1 MTIAIKAVIFTES
14 SRNVGGQELQ
24 LMQQMEALQQQG
36 IACTL
41 VCLPGGKVDAQARAR
56 GLTVVNAAFRNS
68 AHLPTI
74 LTMRALLRRTRAQM
88 IICHSGHDANNAALA
103 ARLLRPRPFVLRSRT
118 YLAGRVKP
126 MPYNVLA
133 DATMVPSHY
142 LRNALL
148 ANPAIR
154 PERIHVVYPGIDF
167 AGIDSRSQQ
176 PLPEHVARWLA
187 AGTGPLLLH
196 VAMLRGEK
204 GHLLMLEVL
213 SRLLPR
219 WPQLRYLI
227 AGEGEARAVIEARI
241 AALQLERQVLLAG
254 SVLPASCLY
263 RHADL
268 LVMPSSYEPL
278 GMSQIEALALG
289 VPVVASDT
297 GGIPE
302 TIHHG
307 DTGLLVAPEDVDAWV
322 AAIDQAL
329 SAPER
334 MRAMAA
340 AGARDV
346 RSRFS
351 VAHNLQQILALQHAF
366 ATRQS

>member
-1 MTIAIKAVIFTES
+1 MPINAVVFTES

-24 LMQQMEALQQQG
+24 LMQQMEALQQHG
-36 IACTL
+36 IPCTL

-56 GLTVVNAAFRNS
+56 GMTVVNAAFRNS

-74 LTMRALLRRTRAQM
+74 LTLRALLRRTRAQM
-88 IICHSGHDANNAALA
+88 IVCHSGHDANNAAIA
-103 ARLLRPRPFVLRSRT
+103 ARLLRLRPFVLRSRT

-126 MPYNVLA
+126 LPYNVLA

-148 ANPAIR
+148 ENPAIR

-167 AGIDSRSQQ
+167 VGIDSRSQQ

-187 AGTGPLLLH
+187 AGSGPLLLH

-227 AGEGEARAVIEARI
+227 AGEGEARAAIAARI
-241 AALQLERQVLLAG
+241 DALQLQAHVLLAG
-254 SVLPASCLY
+254 SVMPASCLF

-289 VPVVASDT
+289 VPVVASNT

-302 TIHHG
+302 TVTH
-307 DTGLLVAPEDVDAWV
+307 DQTGLLVAPEDVDAWV

-329 SAPER
+329 SAPAH

-346 RSRFS
+346 RKRFS
-351 VAHNLQQILALQHAF
+351 VAHNLQQILALQQAF
-366 ATRQS
+366 ATRRT